1 MYFNAI
7 FPVSSTIWIAVLL
20 LIVGII
26 FIVKGGD
33 FFVDAAVWVA
43 EVLKMPKFLIGAT
56 IVSIAT
62 TLPEMIVS
70 IIAVCGGNYAISIG
84 NAVGSVTANTGLILA
99 ISAIFVSGVIE
110 RRDFGVKSI
119 LIILSTLII
128 FLFGLSGKFG
138 ILPSIVLLVILIY
151 YMYETAVSAKRA
163 IVMKETMEATDN
175 EKIEA
180 KKMIGNIAKF
190 VIGAAGIVLGADLLV
205 ENAKVVASA
214 LGVSDGIIA
223 ITIVAIGTSLP
234 ELITTITSI
243 VKKQGDLGVGN
254 IIGAN
259 IIDLVLILPI
269 CSFIS
274 RGNLIVEPQSML
286 LDAPFCLAISLIAVV
301 PAFIFKKFTKFQG
314 FILLAVY
321 LLYIVLAAT
330 LQL

>member
-7 FPVSSTIWIAVLL
+7 FPSTSTIWIAVLL
-20 LIVGII
+20 LIIGIV
-26 FIVKGGD
+26 FIIKGGD

-138 ILPSIVLLVILIY
+138 ILPSVVLLVILIY
-151 YMYETAVSAKRA
+151 YMYETAASAKRA
-163 IVMKETMEATDN
+163 VAMKETIEATDN
-175 EKIEA
+175 EEVDG
-180 KKMIGNIAKF
+180 KKVIANIVKF
-190 VIGAAGIVLGADLLV
+190 VVGAAGIVLGADLLV

-274 RGNLIVEPQSML
+274 KGNLIVEPQSML

-301 PAFIFKKFTKFQG
+301 PAFILKKFTKLQG

>member
-1 MYFNAI
+1 M
-7 FPVSSTIWIAVLL
+7 
-20 LIVGII
+20 
-26 FIVKGGD
+26 
-33 FFVDAAVWVA
+33 
-43 EVLKMPKFLIGAT
+43 
-56 IVSIAT
+56 
-62 TLPEMIVS
+62 
-70 IIAVCGGNYAISIG
+70 
-84 NAVGSVTANTGLILA
+84 
-99 ISAIFVSGVIE
+99 
-110 RRDFGVKSI
+110 
-119 LIILSTLII
+119 
-128 FLFGLSGKFG
+128 
-138 ILPSIVLLVILIY
+138 
-151 YMYETAVSAKRA
+151 SAKRA
-163 IVMKETMEATDN
+163 VAMKETIEATDN
-175 EKIEA
+175 EEVDG
-180 KKMIGNIAKF
+180 KKVIANIVKF

-274 RGNLIVEPQSML
+274 KGNLIVEPQSML

-301 PAFIFKKFTKFQG
+301 PAFILKKFTKLQG